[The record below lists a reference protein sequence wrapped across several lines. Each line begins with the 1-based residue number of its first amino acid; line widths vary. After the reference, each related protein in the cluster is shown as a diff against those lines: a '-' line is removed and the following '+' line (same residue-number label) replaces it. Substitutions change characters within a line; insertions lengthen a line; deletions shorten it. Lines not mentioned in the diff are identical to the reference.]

1 MGNPPKP
8 IGEHPPLPKKLQ
20 PLRAKPAATKTA
32 AKAGS
37 KPRPA
42 GADAPFWERK
52 SLSEMT
58 RAEWESLCDG
68 CGKCCL
74 HKFEYE
80 DTGEVEYTNVAC
92 RYLDLKKCNC
102 TQYKRRHELVKDCI
116 ALTSKM
122 VGDLG
127 WLPGT
132 CAYRRLDE
140 GKNLPPWHPLIT
152 GDPQSVHKAGVAV
165 GGKIV
170 SEDDVDDPEDHVVDW
185 IR

>member
-1 MGNPPKP
+1 MPRK
-8 IGEHPPLPKKLQ
+8 Q
-20 PLRAKPAATKTA
+20 QTASAKSAKASTGAPAKAKAVSA
-32 AKAGS
+32 AKTSA
-37 KPRPA
+37 PRP
-42 GADAPFWERK
+42 GAPFWETK
-52 SLSEMT
+52 TLTEMT

-152 GDPQSVHKAGVAV
+152 GDPMSVHKAGVAV

-170 SEDDVDDPEDHVVDW
+170 SEDDVDDPEDHIVDW